1 MLMDKFCAMSFF
13 SDYFSKC
20 WLTKL
25 HGNQLIPFIVV
36 FGIAQHHLL
45 CCLFLLAKFT
55 FNYSVMYV

>member
-36 FGIAQHHLL
+36 FGIDQHHLL
-45 CCLFLLAKFT
+45 C
-55 FNYSVMYV
+55 